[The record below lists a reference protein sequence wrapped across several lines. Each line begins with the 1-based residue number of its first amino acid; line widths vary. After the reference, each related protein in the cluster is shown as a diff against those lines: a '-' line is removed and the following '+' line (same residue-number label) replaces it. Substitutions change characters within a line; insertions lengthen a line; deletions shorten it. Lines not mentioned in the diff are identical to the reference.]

1 MVGDRFYKL
10 AKFVTQYTLTSTY
23 QDYKLQALDF
33 KENDDLTSSTT
44 LLSIAIGLISKKV
57 INLKR
62 STVG

>member
-1 MVGDRFYKL
+1 MVGDHFYKL

>member
-1 MVGDRFYKL
+1 MVGDHFYKL
-10 AKFVTQYTLTSTY
+10 AKFATQYTLTSPY

-44 LLSIAIGLISKKV
+44 LLSIAIGLISKKG
-57 INLKR
+57 INLKS